1 MAERQRLKIRHN
13 PLEIVYDTLVN
24 ALDVILHPIQ
34 RLIGQRNMAYVFLL
48 PNLLIF
54 GAFILLPMVLNVFYA
69 FTGGSNIFLDQRPY
83 VGTQNFNTLF
93 NCTDFTN
100 PNSCQE
106 DLFWKAAFNTFGF
119 VVIQVAAMVVISLI
133 TALALNRKIRA
144 RGFFRSVFFY
154 PVLLS
159 PVVIA
164 LIWRWILQNDGLM
177 NGILVSLGFDRVPF
191 LTNPDWARF
200 WVIFI
205 SVWSQMGFYTLI
217 LLAGLQSIPQELYEA
232 GEIDG
237 ALPRQTLRHITLPLL
252 MPTMLVVLVL
262 SLIRAVQVFDQ
273 VYAFTNGGPG
283 TATTYM
289 IQYIYLTAF
298 AGRGNQYGLAAAAS
312 VILAVVLSIFT
323 LIQLR
328 MGRRSELAL

>member
-1 MAERQRLKIRHN
+1 MSSRQPLKIHRN
-13 PLEIVYDTLVN
+13 PLEIVYNAMVD
-24 ALDVILHPIQ
+24 ALDFVLRPLQ
-34 RLIGQRNMAYVFLL
+34 KRIGQRNMAYVFVL

-54 GAFILLPMVLNVFYA
+54 TVFVLFPMLLNFYYA
-69 FTGGSNIFLDQRPY
+69 FTGGSNIFPDQRPF
-83 VGTQNFNTLF
+83 VGLQNFNTIF
-93 NCTDFTN
+93 NCQDFTN
-100 PNSCQE
+100 PNTCQE
-106 DLFWKAAFNTFGF
+106 DLFWKAAFNTVGF
-119 VVIQVAAMVVISLI
+119 VVIQVGVMVAFSLV
-133 TALALNRKIRA
+133 TALALNRKIRG

-164 LIWRWILQNDGLM
+164 LIWRWILQNDGLI
-177 NGILVSLGFDRVPF
+177 NGLLSSMGGERAAF

-217 LLAGLQSIPQELYEA
+217 LLAGLQSIPHELYEA
-232 GEIDG
+232 ASIDG
-237 ALPRQTLRHITLPLL
+237 ANPPQTFRNITLPLL

-283 TATTYM
+283 TATTYL

-298 AGRGNQYGLAAAAS
+298 AGRGNLYGLAAAAS
-312 VILAVVLSIFT
+312 VILAVVLSVFT
-323 LIQLR
+323 LLQLR
-328 MGRRSELAL
+328 IARRSELAL